1 MINFKNYEFSFVIDL
16 PEGYEVYDFT
26 KGYDENRLLQS
37 PYGVGKYNEKRKNMY
52 SGPLYDKDHRDIHV
66 GIDIGA
72 PVGTPVHAC
81 YDGEVFMT
89 DYNSLPLDYGY
100 TLITKHVLDGQA
112 LYILHGHLSKKS
124 VKDKKSGQKIKK
136 GEVIAWLGEKSENG
150 GWNPHLHFQ
159 LSYVKPKK
167 CDMPGVVS
175 EKNLEESLRIYPDP
189 RLILGNLY

>member
-1 MINFKNYEFSFVIDL
+1 MINFKNYDFSFVIDL

-26 KGYDENRLLQS
+26 KGYDENRLLLS

-52 SGPLYDKDHRDIHV
+52 SGPLYDKEQRDIHV

-81 YDGEVFMT
+81 YEGEIFMT

-100 TLITKHVLDGQA
+100 TLITKHVLDGQD

-124 VKDKKSGQKIKK
+124 IQNKK
-136 GEVIAWLGEKSENG
+136 AW
-150 GWNPHLHFQ
+150 
-159 LSYVKPKK
+159 PKK
-167 CDMPGVVS
+167 L
-175 EKNLEESLRIYPDP
+175 KKAK
-189 RLILGNLY
+189 